1 MSVAIQK
8 LEGVRDAK
16 VSLNEGKAVVAL
28 EPANTVTLARIG
40 ELVRRNGF
48 TPQGAT
54 VTLRARVVAAGDT
67 LRLEVPE
74 TKETFRVATT
84 PHPETVARLRKYAG
98 EVVVVEGLIAA
109 PKEEKAPADIQVT
122 RVTADGEA
130 TPRPQ

>member
-1 MSVAIQK
+1 MSVSIKK

-28 EPANTVTLARIG
+28 DPANKITLAQIG
-40 ELVRRNGF
+40 ELVQRNGF

-74 TKETFRVATT
+74 TKETFQVATT
-84 PHPETVARLRKYAG
+84 PHADKVAELKKHVG
-98 EVVVVEGLIAA
+98 QVVVVEGQIAA
-109 PKEEKAPADIQVT
+109 PKEKAPAVIQVT
-122 RVTADGEA
+122 SVKSDGA
-130 TPRPQ
+130 KP

>member
-1 MSVAIQK
+1 MKK

-28 EPANTVTLARIG
+28 DPANKVTLAQIV

-74 TKETFRVATT
+74 TKETFQVATT
-84 PHPETVARLRKYAG
+84 PHADMVAGLEKYVG
-98 EVVVVEGLIAA
+98 QLVVVEGQIAA
-109 PKEEKAPADIQVT
+109 PKEKAAAVIQVT
-122 RVTADGEA
+122 SVKSDGAE
-130 TPRPQ
+130 P

>member
-1 MSVAIQK
+1 VSVAIQK

-28 EPANTVTLARIG
+28 EPANTVTLARIR

-67 LRLEVPE
+67 LRLEIPE
-74 TKETFRVATT
+74 TKETFQVATT
-84 PHPETVARLRKYAG
+84 PHAGQVAQLEKHAG
-98 EVVVVEGLIAA
+98 QVVVVEGLIAA
-109 PKEEKAPADIQVT
+109 PKEKAPAVIQVT
-122 RVTADGEA
+122 RVGSDGA
-130 TPRPQ
+130 KP